1 MSPMAAVHSGTP
13 RPAAS
18 PSEGPQP
25 PASSDPTDATSRSLN
40 DKELANVAGVD
51 DGVDF
56 GHPDLQG
63 TMARV
68 EDPASPYYGWPIAFD
83 PYSMGTYFRQGNPR
97 GTWYADTSS
106 TDSNVTHTLRVDGK
120 NDFWTDG
127 SELVG
132 TDPSGDIDVPDF
144 DLVTLY
150 VTQDATTWYFGFS
163 SRANHTTMAFELYI
177 NTTAGQGA
185 TTDPAGNYVV
195 PMAAHR
201 PEFAVYMAHNGLQP
215 PGRYDLNDTISA
227 ATAYKWNQA
236 GGAWG
241 APVSVT
247 DPSVGGLF
255 AYSGYKF
262 DVGEGFVEVAL
273 PKAYLNDA
281 QSLSLQL
288 FTVGDVASHAQD
300 SVYSDPNVA
309 FASPDWS
316 TTPTTLS
323 AMTVVGPGYW
333 QRTYVRPDDLVE
345 GRPNVRFTWP
355 VQYIVTG
362 TSRSGRYLFG
372 DLPDKNYALT
382 RILVVDEAT
391 AGVYDTV
398 YVDLDHNKDFRNDK
412 ALKKYGK
419 YDAGGAWHPW
429 NWTGVGTAHDETAWA
444 DLFDPAGGVTS
455 LAWSPDGRWLATG
468 GRDHIVVVW
477 NTTSWTR
484 QATLNGHHGRVLSVA
499 WDPASSRLAVGH
511 DDVGS
516 GTQYSVDVWLAPA
529 WTLDRTYTI
538 HSGAVN
544 DLAFSP
550 SGTRIVTASSDGTAK
565 IFDLV
570 TQVTTNLPHT
580 AAVTGVAWSASNTIA
595 TVSANG
601 EIRLWSGAGAFLRA
615 YTYPAAL
622 NDVAWHPSGSFLA
635 VAGEDGTVAMV
646 EVATGNRNAAPFPF
660 GNGVLH
666 VAFNP
671 AGDRLGSSCR
681 ATLHP

>member
-1 MSPMAAVHSGTP
+1 
-13 RPAAS
+13 
-18 PSEGPQP
+18 
-25 PASSDPTDATSRSLN
+25 
-40 DKELANVAGVD
+40 
-51 DGVDF
+51 
-56 GHPDLQG
+56 
-63 TMARV
+63 MARV

-185 TTDPAGNYVV
+185 TTDPVGNYVV

-333 QRTYVRPDDLVE
+333 QRTYVRPDDLVG

-362 TSRSGRYLFG
+362 TSRSG
-372 DLPDKNYALT
+372 
-382 RILVVDEAT
+382 T
-391 AGVYDTV
+391 ASFP
-398 YVDLDHNKDFRNDK
+398 LRSS
-412 ALKKYGK
+412 
-419 YDAGGAWHPW
+419 GA
-429 NWTGVGTAHDETAWA
+429 
-444 DLFDPAGGVTS
+444 
-455 LAWSPDGRWLATG
+455 
-468 GRDHIVVVW
+468 
-477 NTTSWTR
+477 
-484 QATLNGHHGRVLSVA
+484 
-499 WDPASSRLAVGH
+499 PASSSR
-511 DDVGS
+511 
-516 GTQYSVDVWLAPA
+516 
-529 WTLDRTYTI
+529 R
-538 HSGAVN
+538 
-544 DLAFSP
+544 
-550 SGTRIVTASSDGTAK
+550 
-565 IFDLV
+565 
-570 TQVTTNLPHT
+570 
-580 AAVTGVAWSASNTIA
+580 SASVSTRETKKLA
-595 TVSANG
+595 TDAT
-601 EIRLWSGAGAFLRA
+601 F
-615 YTYPAAL
+615 T
-622 NDVAWHPSGSFLA
+622 GSPPLS
-635 VAGEDGTVAMV
+635 TS
-646 EVATGNRNAAPFPF
+646 R
-660 GNGVLH
+660 
-666 VAFNP
+666 
-671 AGDRLGSSCR
+671 SSPR
-681 ATLHP
+681 RYASTTST